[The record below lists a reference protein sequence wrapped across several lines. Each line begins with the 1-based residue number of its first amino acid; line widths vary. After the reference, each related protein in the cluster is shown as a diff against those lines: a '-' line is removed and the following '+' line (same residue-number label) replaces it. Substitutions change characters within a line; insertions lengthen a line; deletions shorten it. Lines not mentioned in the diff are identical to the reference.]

1 MCPVSN
7 CSLHSS
13 NKNLLTCSS
22 YLQLVLVSPDI
33 RYQAAYLF
41 SGDKKHSV
49 FCLSFVYTP
58 ELINKETDVPT
69 EVLIFHLTE
78 TGKKNFK
85 SIHYCHHM
93 MVGGGGEGGDKVV
106 VQGEVGITCWYSN
119 PSSYLNPS
127 PLYEP
132 HPPTMNI

>member
-33 RYQAAYLF
+33 KYQAAYLF

-49 FCLSFVYTP
+49 FCLSFVYTL

-69 EVLIFHLTE
+69 EVLIFHLRE

-93 MVGGGGEGGDKVV
+93 MVGGGGGGEIRLLSR
-106 VQGEVGITCWYSN
+106 GRWE
-119 PSSYLNPS
+119 
-127 PLYEP
+127 
-132 HPPTMNI
+132 

>member
-1 MCPVSN
+1 M
-7 CSLHSS
+7 
-13 NKNLLTCSS
+13 
-22 YLQLVLVSPDI
+22 LVSPDI
-33 RYQAAYLF
+33 KYQAAYLF

-49 FCLSFVYTP
+49 FCLSFVYTL
-58 ELINKETDVPT
+58 ELVNKETYVPT
-69 EVLIFHLTE
+69 EVLIFHLKE
-78 TGKKNFK
+78 TGKKKFQK
-85 SIHYCHHM
+85 HTLLPSYD
-93 MVGGGGEGGDKVV
+93 GGGGGRGGEKVV

>member
-1 MCPVSN
+1 MF
-7 CSLHSS
+7 
-13 NKNLLTCSS
+13 
-22 YLQLVLVSPDI
+22 VSPDI
-33 RYQAAYLF
+33 KYQAAYLF

-49 FCLSFVYTP
+49 FCLSFVYTL
-58 ELINKETDVPT
+58 ELVNKETYVPT
-69 EVLIFHLTE
+69 EVLIFHLKE

-93 MVGGGGEGGDKVV
+93 MVGGGGERGGEKVV

-132 HPPTMNI
+132 HPPNMNI